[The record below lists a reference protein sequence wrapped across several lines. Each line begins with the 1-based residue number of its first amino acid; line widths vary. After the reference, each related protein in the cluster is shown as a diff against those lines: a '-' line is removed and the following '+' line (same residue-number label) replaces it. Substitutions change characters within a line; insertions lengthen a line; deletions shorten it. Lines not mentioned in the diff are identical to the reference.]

1 MKKNS
6 KKPEVRRKELIDIA
20 SALFAEKGYED
31 VSIRDIL
38 EVVDGAPGMFY
49 YYFKS
54 KQDVYIAAMEQYI
67 NERLERKCKVIE
79 DTEMSFE
86 EKLEIFRSF
95 VTEDISDYA
104 GKFHV
109 NEKMSI
115 SDSSYRLWDFVQML
129 NHMIEPYAH
138 LILQGIKEG
147 KLKSEIGIDENNAN
161 LFATFLLYGAWGI
174 IYNSKFT
181 KNNSHYTVNDV
192 LKITD
197 NILH

>member
-20 SALFAEKGYED
+20 SALFAEKGYEN

-54 KQDVYIAAMEQYI
+54 KQDIYIAAMEQYI

-86 EKLEIFRSF
+86 EKLQIFRSF

-129 NHMIEPYAH
+129 NHMIEPYTH

-147 KLKSEIGIDENNAN
+147 KLKCETGIDENNAN

>member
-20 SALFAEKGYED
+20 SALFAEKGYEN

-54 KQDVYIAAMEQYI
+54 KQDIYIAAMEQYI

-79 DTEMSFE
+79 DTEMSFD
-86 EKLEIFRSF
+86 EKLQIFRSF

-129 NHMIEPYAH
+129 NHMIEPYTH

-147 KLKSEIGIDENNAN
+147 KLKCETGIDENNAN